1 MLIMS
6 RIVDRAIDDEF
17 VTAVFVGKDH
27 GKFVVTAQ
35 IDTEAAHLPNSFYSL
50 PIQETET
57 KAEATELLRIYV
69 ESLNKRKE

>member
-6 RIVDRAIDDEF
+6 RIVDRAIDDKF
-17 VTAVFVGKDH
+17 ITSVYVTKDH
-27 GKFVVTAQ
+27 GKYVVTAQ
-35 IDTEAAHLPNSFYSL
+35 IDTSKANLPNSFSAL

>member
-6 RIVDRAIDDEF
+6 KIGDRAIDDTF
-17 VTAVFVGKDH
+17 ITAVYVVKDH
-27 GKFVVTAQ
+27 GKYVVTAQ
-35 IDTEAAHLPNSFYSL
+35 IDTDKAHLPNSFSAL

-69 ESLNKRKE
+69 ESLNNRKE